1 MTARLPKCQ
10 PGFVLLFSTPL
21 RAGFD
26 GFDGAA
32 NVAPLPGL
40 ARNPANLWRNAAEAH
55 VLGAGFLAAARL
67 RQHEVGRIDLAGPQG
82 EPDHADVTLITHVAG
97 VALWEV
103 WLPAPLQAFDPLRW
117 IGWLDIDAP
126 DSVAARIWALLAPQA
141 VQVSGTAGFGQYLPV
156 CALRLPEADLDP
168 LLEDEAGALVR
179 LLWRDRQDRA
189 LKPSVVADEL
199 ARNTCARVGG
209 LSLIGR
215 RSALDLHD
223 RHDETAAEAAALG
236 LAPRSLLPFLIT
248 VEMLCIERAVLQG
261 LHDRLTRSA
270 PTTVDGLLALRAD
283 VATGLEEYYGTTLAG
298 TRFGDEVSLAGEEV
312 LGITNLFDAVIN
324 RLDMVSFTLTT
335 HAEQRM
341 TLLQFWL
348 TVVFGATE
356 IGFIASSIATWYY
369 DSGLATVLA
378 WTVGATV
385 VSAIA
390 LIAALRNRLSA

>member
-1 MTARLPKCQ
+1 MTPRPPRCQ
-10 PGFVLLFSTPL
+10 PGFVLLFTTPL
-21 RAGFD
+21 RTGFAGFD
-26 GFDGAA
+26 DVAGF
-32 NVAPLPGL
+32 APLPDP
-40 ARNPANLWRNAAEAH
+40 ARSTAGLWRTAAEAH
-55 VLGAGFLAAARL
+55 VLGAGFLTAARL
-67 RQHEVGRIDLAGPQG
+67 TRHVLGRIDIAGPRG

-103 WLPAPLQAFDPLRW
+103 WLPAPVQDLDPLTW

-126 DSVAARIWALLAPQA
+126 DSLAARIWALLAPQVA
-141 VQVSGTAGFGQYLPV
+141 QVSGAADFGQYLPV
-156 CALRLPEADLDP
+156 SALRLPEADLDP
-168 LLEDEAGALVR
+168 LLEAEAPALVR
-179 LLWRDRQDRA
+179 LLWRDRQNRP

-199 ARNTCARVGG
+199 ARDTCARVGG

-248 VEMLCIERAVLQG
+248 VEMLCIERSVLQG

-312 LGITNLFDAVIN
+312 LGITNLFDAVID

-385 VSAIA
+385 VSAIV
-390 LIAALRNRLSA
+390 LIAALRHRLKR